1 MGVFPAGL
9 TVQMPVCSPPPFR
22 KIKFHQSQWLFNP
35 VLNPEGEK
43 MQKRIGDIAA
53 TSFIT
58 IYCHALETLSDNPLL
73 SDPKSVEITTELN
86 KTLSR
91 SENTLD
97 WILASGTLDRRLV
110 VHIAIRAKKY
120 DDYARDFLQRFPDG
134 VIVNIGCGL
143 DSRFQR
149 IDNGRGIFYDL
160 DLPEIIEIK
169 KDFYEETSRYH
180 LIASSVLDYGWMEI
194 VRQHKGPFMFMAE
207 GVFMYLDGK
216 DVRLLVLKIQE
227 KFPGSEL
234 VCEMVNSLWLRP
246 LFKKMLDFKMQ
257 RELHLGKD
265 ATFRSGIRD
274 GREMEQ
280 WHSGIQFL
288 DEWSYF
294 DSEEEKLGWLRLFR
308 YIELI
313 RKTQWTVH
321 YRLG

>member
-1 MGVFPAGL
+1 
-9 TVQMPVCSPPPFR
+9 
-22 KIKFHQSQWLFNP
+22 
-35 VLNPEGEK
+35 
-43 MQKRIGDIAA
+43 MQKRLGDIAA
-53 TSFIT
+53 TSFLT
-58 IYCHALETLSDNPLL
+58 LYCHALESVSDNPIL

-97 WILASGTLDRRLV
+97 RMLASGTLDRRLV

-143 DSRFQR
+143 DSRFLR
-149 IDNGRGIFYDL
+149 IDNGRGIFFDL

-169 KDFYEETSRYH
+169 KDFFEETSRYH

-194 VRQHKGPFMFMAE
+194 VRQHKERPFMFMAE

-216 DVRLLVLKIQE
+216 DVRLLVLKLQE

-234 VCEMVNSLWLRP
+234 VCEVVNSLWLRP
-246 LFKKMLDFKMQ
+246 LFKKMLDFKMH

-265 ATFRSGIRD
+265 AMFRSGIRD

-280 WHSGIQFL
+280 WHRGIQFL

-294 DSEEEKLGWLRLFR
+294 DSEEEKLGWLRLLR

-321 YRLG
+321 YRLV